1 MIRRREFIRLLGGA
15 AAATCSSGARAQQ
28 LAMPVIGYLEQGVP
42 EMNANFVAAFRKGLS
57 EMGFVESRN
66 VAIEYRWAESN
77 YDRLPELAADLVR
90 RRVAV
95 IAAMGGVAA
104 GLAAKAAT
112 TTIPIVLRTGFDP
125 VESGLVVSLNRPGGN
140 VTGVSSMSSQLATK
154 QLGLL
159 HELLPTAARF
169 GLLVDPNAPS
179 SFLESVTREVQTAA
193 AAIARDLEILHAST
207 NGEINTAFE
216 KLVQKRVDALLFGA
230 NNLFQNRRVQLVT
243 LAIHHKVP
251 AIWFGREFVEA
262 GGLMSYGYSLT
273 DQYRQAGIYVG
284 RILKG
289 DKPADLPVMR
299 PTRFEFVINLQTAR
313 LLGLDFPPTLLS
325 IADEVIE

>member
-1 MIRRREFIRLLGGA
+1 MIRRREFITLLGGA
-15 AAATCSSGARAQQ
+15 AAATCSSGARTQQ

-112 TTIPIVLRTGFDP
+112 ATIPIVLRTGFDP

-140 VTGVSSMSSQLATK
+140 LTGVSSMSPQLATK

-289 DKPADLPVMR
+289 EKPADLPVLQA
-299 PTRFEFVINLQTAR
+299 TKFEFVINLRIAKV
-313 LLGLDFPPTLLS
+313 LGLDIPPAVLA
-325 IADEVIE
+325 IADEIIE